1 MLDCSDEG
9 KGMRNIGI
17 CLTLLLALATNGAL
31 ASSQSLPQSTPPS
44 MPQSLQSLPQSAP
57 ASDVDSSGAGDYCI
71 GGKYESDSDINDGA
85 RITDEEILRLLNP
98 PTS

>member
-1 MLDCSDEG
+1 
-9 KGMRNIGI
+9 MRHFGV
-17 CLTLLLALATNGAL
+17 CLAMFGAASLLSLAGSGAF
-31 ASSQSLPQSTPPS
+31 AASQSSPQSSSPPMS
-44 MPQSLQSLPQSAP
+44 QSRQSLPQSAP